1 MQTVCIW
8 LCWLPCLLFS
18 QTISECRKRFDTYLN
33 FKGGLSGR
41 VQFNHEAIFILD
53 ARGKKEIAV
62 YKAEIPVLG
71 ALLQDSDPASQQAFW
86 KWKGTN
92 RLSQRQRD
100 SLLILAD
107 ERIPPSNSG
116 KILPLQGYRVAIDP
130 GHFSTNLKD
139 AAIEQKYLYFVK
151 DSVLFPNDTIKLFE
165 SVLTFNTAKHLQT
178 MLEAQGATVLIT
190 RSQNNFTSF
199 NCTYGE
205 WLQRHKKR
213 MLDSLRHSE
222 LIDADR
228 YVKLLKYSDYKLF
241 WEFFR
246 DYDLANRAK
255 KINAFQPHVTAIIHF
270 NVDETND
277 PWKKGSERNF
287 TMAFIGGAYT
297 KDNLDR
303 AEARASFLRQLL
315 TDQLN
320 RSERLAAK
328 TVAGFHAHLKVPVA
342 SAADAVYLKDNCL
355 ATPSAGVFCRN
366 LILCRKINAPL
377 VYGESL
383 YQDNKE
389 ESEQL
394 MKTDLDVFGI
404 KSNLRLSL
412 VARSYYEAI
421 VDFLK
426 QAPRKQQ

>member
-1 MQTVCIW
+1 LQTVCIW

-18 QTISECRKRFDTYLN
+18 QSIGECRKRFDTYLN

-41 VQFNHEAIFILD
+41 VLFEQEGIFIVD
-53 ARGKKEIAV
+53 ARGKKELAV
-62 YKAEIPVLG
+62 YKAEIPVLA
-71 ALLQDSDPASQQAFW
+71 ALLESSDVRSQQAFL
-86 KWKGTN
+86 KWKGMK
-92 RLSQRQRD
+92 RLSARQRD
-100 SLLILAD
+100 SLLIMAD
-107 ERIPPSNSG
+107 DRDLPSDT
-116 KILPLQGYRVAIDP
+116 KKTLPLQGYRVAIDP

-151 DSVLFPNDTIKLFE
+151 DSILYPNDTIKLFE
-165 SVLTFNTAKHLQT
+165 SLLTFNTARHLQT
-178 MLEAQGATVLIT
+178 MLEAQGATVLLT
-190 RSQNNFTSF
+190 RSQSNFTSF
-199 NCTYGE
+199 NCTYGD

-213 MLDSLRHSE
+213 MLDSLKSSQ

-228 YVKLLKYSDYKLF
+228 YAKLARYSDYKLF

-287 TMAFIGGAYT
+287 TMAFIGGAFT
-297 KDNLDR
+297 KDHLDR
-303 AEARASFLRQLL
+303 AEGRASFMRLLL

-320 RSERLAAK
+320 RSEKLAAK
-328 TVAGFHAHLKVPVA
+328 TVAGFHHHLKVPVA
-342 SAADAVYLKDNCL
+342 SASDAIYLKDNCL
-355 ATPSAGVFCRN
+355 STPSAGVFCRN
-366 LILCRKINAPL
+366 LILCRKINSPL

-383 YQDNKE
+383 YQDNRE

-426 QAPRKQQ
+426 QP